1 MDFSLI
7 VFDCDGVLLESVA
20 VKTDAFRNLFLEHGM
35 NAAERMV
42 AYHLA
47 HGGVSRFQ
55 KFAWFHREV
64 LGRTIT
70 SDEERALNL
79 RFNELCLSGVL
90 AAPFVPGIINFLEEW
105 HQQLPLYVASGT
117 PDEELKEIIAKRD
130 LGRFFQGVHGTPPD
144 KTELLAGIVERTG
157 VNPGKTLMVG
167 DSSTDLDAAL
177 SVGTWFYGRAM
188 DSGRPGDG
196 SGDDMQGLSGFVRQV
211 SEVPG

>member
-1 MDFSLI
+1 MGFSLI

-35 NAAERMV
+35 NAAERMIT
-42 AYHLA
+42 YHLA

-70 SDEERALNL
+70 PDEERALNQ
-79 RFNELCLSGVL
+79 RFMELCLSGVM
-90 AAPFVPGIINFLEEW
+90 AAPFVPGIIDFLKEW
-105 HQQLPLYVASGT
+105 HQRLPLYIASGT

-130 LGRFFQGVHGTPPD
+130 LNRFFQGVHGTPPD
-144 KTELLAGIVERTG
+144 KTALLAGIVERAG
-157 VNPGKTLMVG
+157 VRPGKTLMVG

-177 SVGTWFYGRAM
+177 SVGTWFYGRGIE
-188 DSGRPGDG
+188 SGRPGDG
-196 SGDDMQGLSGFVRQV
+196 SGDDMHELSGFVRQ
-211 SEVPG
+211 GF